1 MKTETQKTP
10 AFRLRLSQILKGLQ
24 SPTVMGK
31 ADKERLIR
39 TLNSHLN
46 TIHETF
52 QMLDQNPSSSLEKV
66 SWEDV
71 LKMGDQVYKQAT
83 IAGMVWTGERLE
95 VKAIEENMASYFNM
109 LQGFLLV
116 SHGSKVGAGPT
127 LSSVIHASV
136 KQVIDSSF
144 KLWKESVSFY
154 GPRNNEDQNQVV
166 PLLVGAVWEACSAL
180 KKAPSTNI
188 TAIGRAITQVA
199 VSVKDVLREMK
210 ELKQGS
216 SDLDE
221 APEEPSNRVEGD
233 SQDEGNTNDDA
244 DIGNDLSAEEMR
256 VAQSAISVVSSI
268 LLVIKELIRSITSLL
283 KLENVNKESNLA
295 SLENLL
301 KLCQGIGV
309 QVDELGACLYPPQ
322 EAAAIKVASE
332 KISSLLDNMQAELGS
347 LNGNSEAFLQA
358 GNNLRN
364 SLTQLEIE
372 LGDFT
377 STDVESRM
385 QKVTLSD

>member
-1 MKTETQKTP
+1 
-10 AFRLRLSQILKGLQ
+10 
-24 SPTVMGK
+24 MGK
-31 ADKERLIR
+31 ADKERLVR

-83 IAGMVWTGERLE
+83 VAGMVWTGEGLE

-109 LQGFLLV
+109 LQGFLLI

-144 KLWKESVSFY
+144 RLWKESVSLY
-154 GPRNNEDQNQVV
+154 GPQNNNQNQVI
-166 PLLVGAVWEACSAL
+166 PQLVGAVWEACSAL

-188 TAIGRAITQVA
+188 TAVGRAITQVA

-221 APEEPSNRVEGD
+221 APEESSSKAEGD
-233 SQDEGNTNDDA
+233 SQDD
-244 DIGNDLSAEEMR
+244 
-256 VAQSAISVVSSI
+256 VV
-268 LLVIKELIRSITSLL
+268 KELIRSITSLL
-283 KLENVNKESNLA
+283 KLENINKDSNLE

-322 EAAAIKVASE
+322 EVPAIKAASE
-332 KISSLLDNMQAELGS
+332 KISSLLDNMQAELAS
-347 LNGNSEAFLQA
+347 LNGNSEGFLKACNGLQS
-358 GNNLRN
+358 
-364 SLTQLEIE
+364 SLKQLEIE
-372 LGDFT
+372 LGGSAT
-377 STDVESRM
+377 TGIETRM
-385 QKVTLSD
+385 QNVTLSN

>member
-1 MKTETQKTP
+1 
-10 AFRLRLSQILKGLQ
+10 
-24 SPTVMGK
+24 MGR
-31 ADKERLIR
+31 ADKERLVR

-66 SWEDV
+66 SWDDV

-83 IAGMVWTGERLE
+83 VAGMVWTGERLE

-116 SHGSKVGAGPT
+116 SHGSQVGAGPT
-127 LSSVIHASV
+127 LSSVIHASL
-136 KQVIDSSF
+136 KQIIDSSF
-144 KLWKESVSFY
+144 RFWKESVSLY
-154 GPRNNEDQNQVV
+154 GPQKNQDKNQVI
-166 PLLVGAVWEACSAL
+166 LQLVGAVWDACSAL

-216 SDLDE
+216 SDLDK
-221 APEEPSNRVEGD
+221 APEEICNAVEGD
-233 SQDEGNTNDDA
+233 SQDEGNTSDDA

-256 VAQSAISVVSSI
+256 VAQSAIHVVSSI

-283 KLENVNKESNLA
+283 KLENANKESNLA

-301 KLCQGIGV
+301 KLCQGIGL

-322 EAAAIKVASE
+322 EGPAIKVASE
-332 KISSLLDNMQAELGS
+332 KISSFLDNMQTELGS
-347 LNGNSEAFLQA
+347 LNGNSEGFLQA
-358 GNNLRN
+358 CNNLRD
-364 SLTQLEIE
+364 SLKQLETE
-372 LGDFT
+372 LGGFSSPDLET
-377 STDVESRM
+377 RM
-385 QKVTLSD
+385 QNVTLSN

>member
-1 MKTETQKTP
+1 
-10 AFRLRLSQILKGLQ
+10 
-24 SPTVMGK
+24 MGK

-71 LKMGDQVYKQAT
+71 LKMGDRVYKQAT
-83 IAGMVWTGERLE
+83 VAGMVWTGERLE

-109 LQGFLLV
+109 LQGFLLI

-144 KLWKESVSFY
+144 RLWKESVSLY
-154 GPRNNEDQNQVV
+154 GPRNNENQNQVV
-166 PLLVGAVWEACSAL
+166 PQLVGAVWEACSAL

-210 ELKQGS
+210 ELKQGP

-221 APEEPSNRVEGD
+221 APEESSNEVEGN
-233 SQDEGNTNDDA
+233 SRDEGNSSDDA
-244 DIGNDLSAEEMR
+244 DLGNDLSVEEMK

-322 EAAAIKVASE
+322 EAPAIEVASE
-332 KISSLLDNMQAELGS
+332 KISSLLDNMKAELGS
-347 LNGNSEAFLQA
+347 LNGNSEGFLQA
-358 GNNLRN
+358 CNNLRD
-364 SLTQLEIE
+364 LLKQLEIE
-372 LGDFT
+372 IGVST
-377 STDVESRM
+377 STDIESRM
-385 QKVTLSD
+385 QNVTLSD

>member
-1 MKTETQKTP
+1 
-10 AFRLRLSQILKGLQ
+10 
-24 SPTVMGK
+24 MGK
-31 ADKERLIR
+31 ADKERLVR

-83 IAGMVWTGERLE
+83 VAGMVWTGEGLE

-109 LQGFLLV
+109 LQGFLLI

-144 KLWKESVSFY
+144 RLWKESVSLY
-154 GPRNNEDQNQVV
+154 GPQNNNQNQVI
-166 PLLVGAVWEACSAL
+166 PQLVGAVWEACSAL

-188 TAIGRAITQVA
+188 TAVGRAITQVA

-221 APEEPSNRVEGD
+221 APEESSSKAEGD
-233 SQDEGNTNDDA
+233 SQDDGNASDDA
-244 DIGNDLSAEEMR
+244 DIGNDLSPEEMR
-256 VAQSAISVVSSI
+256 VAQSAINVVSSI
-268 LLVIKELIRSITSLL
+268 LVVVKELIRSITSLL
-283 KLENVNKESNLA
+283 KLENINKDSNLE

-322 EAAAIKVASE
+322 EVPAIKAASE
-332 KISSLLDNMQAELGS
+332 KISSLLDNMQAELAS
-347 LNGNSEAFLQA
+347 LNGNSEGFLKACNGLQS
-358 GNNLRN
+358 
-364 SLTQLEIE
+364 SLKQLEIE
-372 LGDFT
+372 LGGSAT
-377 STDVESRM
+377 TGIETRM
-385 QKVTLSD
+385 QNVTLSN

>member
-1 MKTETQKTP
+1 
-10 AFRLRLSQILKGLQ
+10 
-24 SPTVMGK
+24 MGK

-52 QMLDQNPSSSLEKV
+52 QMLDQNPSSSLEIVK
-66 SWEDV
+66 WEDV
-71 LKMGDQVYKQAT
+71 VKMGDQVYKQASV
-83 IAGMVWTGERLE
+83 AGMVWTGERLE
-95 VKAIEENMASYFNM
+95 VKAIEENMAAYFNT

-116 SHGSKVGAGPT
+116 SFGSKVGAGPT
-127 LSSVIHASV
+127 LSSVIHAAV

-144 KLWKESVSFY
+144 RLWKESVSFY
-154 GPRNNEDQNQVV
+154 GSQNNKDQTQVV
-166 PLLVGAVWEACSAL
+166 PQLVGAVWDACSAL
-180 KKAPSTNI
+180 KKTPSTNI

-210 ELKQGS
+210 DLKQGS

-221 APEEPSNRVEGD
+221 APEESSSKVEGD
-233 SQDEGNTNDDA
+233 TQDDGNTSDDA
-244 DIGNDLSAEEMR
+244 DIGNDLSADEMR
-256 VAQSAISVVSSI
+256 VAQSAMSVVSST

-283 KLENVNKESNLA
+283 KLENANIQSNIA

-322 EAAAIKVASE
+322 EIPAIKAASE
-332 KISSLLDNMQAELGS
+332 KISSFLDNMQAELGS
-347 LNGNSEAFLQA
+347 LNGNSEGFLQA
-358 GNNLRN
+358 CNDLQN
-364 SLTQLEIE
+364 SCKQLETE
-372 LGDFT
+372 LSG
-377 STDVESRM
+377 STATDIESRM
-385 QKVTLSD
+385 ENVTLSN